1 MFIDRHQSKSWQKRL
16 IEDARATGQLHQLR
30 WYVEMD
36 IPAASRRGPDHR
48 IQCASHPPGYV
59 PVIPL
64 DAQGADDYAHL
75 LLELFRSA
83 NPDSTF
89 RLMLTDVPML
99 EECRIAYYTY
109 GEDPAPAGIDIICT
123 ACGLVGR
130 GQPGQRLGCSRGC
143 LAQQE

>member
-30 WYVEMD
+30 WYVQMD
-36 IPAASRRGPDHR
+36 IPAAHRRGPDHK
-48 IQCASHPPGYV
+48 IQCASYPPGYV

-64 DAQGADDYAHL
+64 DMPNADYWSHM

-83 NPDSTF
+83 NPDTTF
-89 RLMLTDVPML
+89 SLLLTDVPML

-109 GEDPAPAGIDIICT
+109 GEDPAPTGIDIICT

-143 LAQQE
+143 LA